1 MFPELANVSS
11 DRVRFSV
18 IVATVKVR
26 ISDSLWPI
34 VVSALPTETIV
45 DVEILPEPSEED
57 KQPPSYHTLA
67 SSGAGKLSGEKDY
80 ILIFSLAGENQAA
93 FVRPGKT
100 FDVRPLHPH
109 YPYRLHLSSDYST
122 FHSL

>member
-1 MFPELANVSS
+1 MFPELANVSN

-18 IVATVKVR
+18 TVATAKVT
-26 ISDSLWPI
+26 IPDSLWPI
-34 VVSALPTETIV
+34 VVSALPMETIV
-45 DVEILPEPSEED
+45 HVNILELSEGD

-67 SSGAGKLSGEKDY
+67 SSGAGLSGEKDFV
-80 ILIFSLAGENQAA
+80 LIFSLAGENQAA

-100 FDVRPLHPH
+100 FDVRPLHIT
-109 YPYRLHLSSDYST
+109 LTICTLSSDYSN